1 MQRRKFLIGT
11 GGAIATAAFGS
22 LAYTE
27 ATVNRS
33 ADVSVVTDDDATAA
47 LMFTAQT
54 GTSISGDGQLVVD
67 GLSDLSGGG
76 DAFVTPDGTFVF
88 GDHAAPSTTFAFS
101 MTNQLASSRTFDVAI
116 SNIAP
121 SAADLVLTFYA
132 SDGTEMSV
140 ADSSTDATGITLA
153 AGAVAYCVL
162 EVVTDVDD
170 TNITGDIQIS
180 GQ

>member
-1 MQRRKFLIGT
+1 MQRRKFLIGSA
-11 GGAIATAAFGS
+11 GAVATAAFGS

-33 ADVSVVTDDDATAA
+33 ANVSVVTDDDANAA
-47 LMFTAQT
+47 LLFDAQL
-54 GTSISGDGQLVVD
+54 GTSINADGQLVVD
-67 GLSDLSGGG
+67 GLSNLNGGG
-76 DAFVTPDGTFVF
+76 DAYATPDGTFVF
-88 GDHAAPSTTFAFS
+88 GDSASPSTTYAFS
-101 MTNQLASSRTFDVAI
+101 MTNQLASSRAFDVAI
-116 SNIAP
+116 NNLAP
-121 SAADLVLTFYA
+121 SGADLVMTFYA

-162 EVVTDVDD
+162 KVVTDVDD

>member
-1 MQRRKFLIGT
+1 
-11 GGAIATAAFGS
+11 
-22 LAYTE
+22 
-27 ATVNRS
+27 VNRS

-116 SNIAP
+116 NNLAP
-121 SAADLVLTFYA
+121 SGADLVMTFYA

-140 ADSSTDATGITLA
+140 ADSSTDATGITPPLVQSRTVSSKLSRTSTIRTSLA
-153 AGAVAYCVL
+153 TSRSAGSNPAGL
-162 EVVTDVDD
+162 TE
-170 TNITGDIQIS
+170 
-180 GQ
+180 

>member
-1 MQRRKFLIGT
+1 
-11 GGAIATAAFGS
+11 
-22 LAYTE
+22 
-27 ATVNRS
+27 VNRS

-76 DAFVTPDGTFVF
+76 DVRRHPDGTFVF

-116 SNIAP
+116 NNLAP
-121 SAADLVLTFYA
+121 SGADLVMTFYA

-162 EVVTDVDD
+162 KVVTDVDD